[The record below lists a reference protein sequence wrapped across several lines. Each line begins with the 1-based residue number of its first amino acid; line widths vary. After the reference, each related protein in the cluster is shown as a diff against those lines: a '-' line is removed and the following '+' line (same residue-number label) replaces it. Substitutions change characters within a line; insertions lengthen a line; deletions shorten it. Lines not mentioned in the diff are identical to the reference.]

1 LARKVDAEEQRV
13 SRVLV
18 LSPHPDDESLGCGGT
33 LSSHVAD
40 GDSVHVIFLTS
51 GEQGGHGRPPEETAC
66 VRELE
71 ARAAAAILGLASIEF
86 WREPDGAL
94 RATPQLV
101 ERVRSKVHDWQPEL
115 IYVTYTH
122 DLHADHRAATRAVQR
137 ALAGP
142 ISSRKK
148 PTVLMF
154 EVWTPLQRIDRVVDI
169 SLHMETKLAA
179 IRAHASQCAVM
190 RFDEAFEALARY
202 RGEMH
207 SWPGGDY
214 AEIFTQVCGPS

>member
-1 LARKVDAEEQRV
+1 
-13 SRVLV
+13 
-18 LSPHPDDESLGCGGT
+18 
-33 LSSHVAD
+33 
-40 GDSVHVIFLTS
+40 
-51 GEQGGHGRPPEETAC
+51 
-66 VRELE
+66 
-71 ARAAAAILGLASIEF
+71 
-86 WREPDGAL
+86 
-94 RATPQLV
+94 
-101 ERVRSKVHDWQPEL
+101 
-115 IYVTYTH
+115 
-122 DLHADHRAATRAVQR
+122 
-137 ALAGP
+137 
-142 ISSRKK
+142 
-148 PTVLMF
+148 MF

>member
-1 LARKVDAEEQRV
+1 LRITNDPEGRV
-13 SRVLV
+13 THVLV
-18 LSPHPDDESLGCGGT
+18 VSPHPDDESLGCGGT
-33 LSSHVAD
+33 LSKHVAD
-40 GDSVHVIFLTS
+40 GDGVHAVFLTS
-51 GEQGGHGRPPEETAC
+51 GEQGGHGRPPQETLYT
-66 VRELE
+66 REQE
-71 ARAAAAILGLASIEF
+71 ARAAATILGVASVEF

-94 RATPQLV
+94 RASR
-101 ERVRSKVHDWQPEL
+101 RVVDRLRSKLHDWHPDL

-122 DLHADHRAATRAVQR
+122 DMHADHRAAARTVQS

-142 ISSRKK
+142 ICSDEK

-169 SLHMETKLAA
+169 SAYLELKLAA
-179 IRAHASQCAVM
+179 IRAHVSQCAVM
-190 RFDEAFEALARY
+190 RFDEAFQALARY
-202 RGEMH
+202 RGELH